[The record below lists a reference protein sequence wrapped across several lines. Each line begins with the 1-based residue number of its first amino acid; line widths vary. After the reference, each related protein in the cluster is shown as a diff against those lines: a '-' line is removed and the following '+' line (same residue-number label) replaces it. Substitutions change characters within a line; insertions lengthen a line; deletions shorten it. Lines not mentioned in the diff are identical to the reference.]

1 MQIETN
7 KKLVNFRVSDRRLKP
22 FDDAC
27 RLAGYTRTQALNEMM
42 REFTS
47 SAAAALPHETLEERQ
62 AVRALKKAV
71 ERLHGQNR
79 TREPDQAKAAI
90 RPRLKR
96 RFADF
101 LRDDP
106 IVGHRS

>member
-1 MQIETN
+1 MELQTN
-7 KKLVNFRVSDRRLKP
+7 KKLVNFRVSDSRLKP

-42 REFTS
+42 RVFTS
-47 SAAAALPHETLEERQ
+47 TAAATLPQETREERR
-62 AVRALKKAV
+62 AVRTLKNAV
-71 ERLHGQNR
+71 ERLHSKNR
-79 TREPDQAKAAI
+79 PTEPDSAGSAV
-90 RPRLKR
+90 RPRLNR

-106 IVGHRS
+106 ITGHRS